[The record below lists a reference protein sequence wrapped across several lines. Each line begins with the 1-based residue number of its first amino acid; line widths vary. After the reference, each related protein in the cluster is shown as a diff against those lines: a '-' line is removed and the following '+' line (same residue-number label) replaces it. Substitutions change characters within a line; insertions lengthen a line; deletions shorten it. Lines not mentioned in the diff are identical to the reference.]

1 MGREGRKIK
10 DIEGPEGRERKDI
23 EGKVERT

>member
-10 DIEGPEGRERKDI
+10 DIEGPEGRERKEI